1 MKRLFIFIGSFIITA
16 ILLSI
21 PALTALSFV
30 LNWDNF
36 IKFIL
41 TILAGIEFILAS
53 TFIGIKTELMEDY

>member
-1 MKRLFIFIGSFIITA
+1 MKSLFIFIGSFVVTA
-16 ILLSI
+16 ILLAI

-41 TILAGIEFILAS
+41 IILASSEFILATTS
-53 TFIGIKTELMEDY
+53 IWIAVKDYGDI